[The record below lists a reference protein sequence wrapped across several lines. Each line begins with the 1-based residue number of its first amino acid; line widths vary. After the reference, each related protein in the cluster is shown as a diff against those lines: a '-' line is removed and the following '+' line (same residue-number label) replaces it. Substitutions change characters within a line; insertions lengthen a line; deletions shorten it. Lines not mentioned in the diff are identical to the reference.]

1 MTHMRQ
7 ALLAQ
12 TLKPRWSHFRNLHDV
27 RQEIDAR
34 GPYAVKP
41 AAKTLLRCA
50 RYLASFAGKWALP
63 VALPRRRLPYSQ
75 VGNEKPVAVK
85 IRDRVRTRV

>member
-50 RYLASFAGKWALP
+50 RSGRFARPAGRCNMYA
-63 VALPRRRLPYSQ
+63 
-75 VGNEKPVAVK
+75 
-85 IRDRVRTRV
+85 